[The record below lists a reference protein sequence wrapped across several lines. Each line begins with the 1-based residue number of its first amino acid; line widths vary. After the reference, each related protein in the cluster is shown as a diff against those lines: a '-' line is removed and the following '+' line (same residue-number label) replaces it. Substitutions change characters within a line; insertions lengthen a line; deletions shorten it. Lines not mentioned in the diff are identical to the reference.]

1 MFRRKKNFWEKKLA
15 DKNFEKKYITK
26 LEMLAW
32 GLIKGKYWKLDD
44 VITEITLDLLN
55 TEKVEWNEF
64 AKDWNKKEIKMK
76 IFEE

>member
-32 GLIKGKYWKLDD
+32 GLMRNKYWKLDD
-44 VITEITLDLLN
+44 ALTDITLDLLN
-55 TEKVEWNEF
+55 TEKKEWNEF

-76 IFEE
+76 VLEE